1 MEKVYNNNKYMVH
14 LYFNN
19 ILSGSIV
26 ADEVVISEDKE
37 GKEDKVYYH
46 IELKYKAQTIYIY
59 YNAISAEYIDNSI
72 FIKDNNIIEKY
83 N

>member
-1 MEKVYNNNKYMVH
+1 MEKVYNNNNYMVH
-14 LYFNN
+14 LYLNN
-19 ILSGSIV
+19 IPSGSIV

-37 GKEDKVYYH
+37 DKGYYH